1 MGQSQ
6 AQGGEA
12 GAQTPTPALALSDG
26 HHRQSASKARPRR
39 ATPKP
44 MGRRERGIGPGRA
57 EAGCGPQPPERS
69 DKEGDQR
76 NHRRPLGPARCSPD
90 RLPPFHR
97 HAAFPYELVQRE
109 VRHLVAGPNDKTQ
122 RARPGHDII
131 VLPLLA
137 PPPEVRQSVPPVPP
151 ECARGEG
158 VPQPPAAPAHLIYIR
173 SLVCPVPIRPVEA
186 VTRQEGEGDGAER
199 SGQRKTSVSGVGS
212 RSP

>member
-1 MGQSQ
+1 M
-6 AQGGEA
+6 

-44 MGRRERGIGPGRA
+44 MGRREWGIGPGRA

-69 DKEGDQR
+69 DQEGDQR
-76 NHRRPLGPARCSPD
+76 NHRRPPGPGRCSPD
-90 RLPPFHR
+90 HLPPFHR
-97 HAAFPYELVQRE
+97 HTAFPYELVQRE

-137 PPPEVRQSVPPVPP
+137 PPPEVTQSVPPVLPK
-151 ECARGEG
+151 CAR
-158 VPQPPAAPAHLIYIR
+158 A
-173 SLVCPVPIRPVEA
+173 
-186 VTRQEGEGDGAER
+186 
-199 SGQRKTSVSGVGS
+199 GVGRGGRPTTPSGARAPHLHTGPGMS
-212 RSP
+212 RSDSVRGSRYVARKAKRRGRTVRATEN

>member
-137 PPPEVRQSVPPVPP
+137 PPPEVRQSVPPRSRPSARAGRASHNPQRLPRTSFTYGPWYVPYRFGP
-151 ECARGEG
+151 WKPLRGKKGRETG
-158 VPQPPAAPAHLIYIR
+158 Q
-173 SLVCPVPIRPVEA
+173 
-186 VTRQEGEGDGAER
+186 
-199 SGQRKTSVSGVGS
+199 SGQGNGKLV
-212 RSP
+212 